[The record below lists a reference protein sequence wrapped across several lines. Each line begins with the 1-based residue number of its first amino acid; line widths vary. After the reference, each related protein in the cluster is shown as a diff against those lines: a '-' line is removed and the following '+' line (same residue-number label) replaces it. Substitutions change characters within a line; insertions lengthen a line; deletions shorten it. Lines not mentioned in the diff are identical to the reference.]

1 MKTIWQMIKLKVINN
16 RKLWICCLCIV
27 AMALL
32 CFLSPFPSGD
42 PDEKETV
49 LKVWLNIDREQLLQM
64 DEMASIYSVA
74 AGFRNMEWFIVLL
87 PLVTVVPGIFEFSE
101 VWFGGNFYLN
111 ALRGTKKQFARKW
124 LTESAWK
131 AFLCVGC
138 GIVLYIVLVAVKF
151 LPLDAYV
158 NDVSESM
165 VAIVY
170 GETMF
175 QRIGWLLLA
184 IVHTGLLG
192 VVFAITALVLTVLWE
207 ESFFSI
213 SSLVL
218 LEYFSKKMASGY
230 VGVVYERYE
239 SGGLPVPLKVRLVEF
254 LFPSNHLFY
263 DHSFQ
268 YAFGVSYWGY
278 AIFISLWMGGIAL
291 LFYWQVRR
299 RNA

>member
-1 MKTIWQMIKLKVINN
+1 MKTVWQIIKLKVINN
-16 RKLWICCLCIV
+16 RKLWICCLCI
-27 AMALL
+27 AATTLL
-32 CFLSPFPSGD
+32 CFLSLFPGGD
-42 PDEKETV
+42 PDAKETV
-49 LKVWLNIDREQLLQM
+49 LEVWLKTDRAQLLQM
-64 DEMASIYSVA
+64 DEMACIYSVA

-87 PLVTVVPGIFEFSE
+87 PLVAVVPGIFEFSE

-124 LTESAWK
+124 LIESAWK
-131 AFLCVGC
+131 AFACVGS

-151 LPLDAYV
+151 LPLHAYV
-158 NDVSESM
+158 NDMSESLLAM
-165 VAIVY
+165 VY
-170 GETMF
+170 GETLF
-175 QRIGWLLLA
+175 HRIGWLLLA
-184 IVHTGLLG
+184 IVHTGLLAA
-192 VVFAITALVLTVLWE
+192 VFAMTALVLTVLWGD
-207 ESFFSI
+207 SFFAI

-239 SGGLPVPLKVRLVEF
+239 SGGLPVPLKARMVEF

-263 DHSFQ
+263 DRSFQ
-268 YAFGVSYWGY
+268 YAFGLPYWVY
-278 AIFISLWMGGIAL
+278 AIFIGLWMGGIAL

>member
-1 MKTIWQMIKLKVINN
+1 MKTVWQMIKLKVINN

-27 AMALL
+27 TTTLL
-32 CFLSPFPSGD
+32 CFLSPFPGGN
-42 PDEKETV
+42 PDVKETV
-49 LKVWLNIDREQLLQM
+49 LKVWLSTEREQLLQM

-87 PLVTVVPGIFEFSE
+87 PLVAVIPGIFEFSE
-101 VWFGGNFYLN
+101 VWFGGNFYLT

-124 LTESAWK
+124 LLESAWK
-131 AFLCVGC
+131 AFLCVGS

-158 NDVSESM
+158 NDAGESM
-165 VAIVY
+165 IAMVY
-170 GETMF
+170 GETLLL
-175 QRIGWLLLA
+175 RIGWLLLA
-184 IVHTGLLG
+184 IVHTGLLAA
-192 VVFAITALVLTVLWE
+192 VFAIMALVLTVLWGD
-207 ESFFSI
+207 SFFAI

-263 DHSFQ
+263 DRSFQ
-268 YAFGVSYWGY
+268 YAFGLPYGVY
-278 AIFISLWMGGIAL
+278 AIFISLWMLGIAL

>member
-1 MKTIWQMIKLKVINN
+1 MKTVWQIIKLKVINN
-16 RKLWICCLCIV
+16 RKLWICCLCI
-27 AMALL
+27 AATTLL
-32 CFLSPFPSGD
+32 CFLSLFPGGD
-42 PDEKETV
+42 PDVKETV
-49 LKVWLNIDREQLLQM
+49 LEAWLKTDRAQLLQM

-87 PLVTVVPGIFEFSE
+87 PLVAVVPGIFEFSE
-101 VWFGGNFYLN
+101 VWFGGNFYLT
-111 ALRGTKKQFARKW
+111 ALRGTKKQFARNW
-124 LTESAWK
+124 LLESAWK
-131 AFLCVGC
+131 AFVCVGC
-138 GIVLYIVLVAVKF
+138 GIGLYIVLVAVKF

-165 VAIVY
+165 IAMVY
-170 GETMF
+170 GDTLL
-175 QRIGWLLLA
+175 QRSGWLLLA
-184 IVHTGLLG
+184 IVHTGLLAA
-192 VVFAITALVLTVLWE
+192 VLAITALVLTVLWE
-207 ESFFSI
+207 ESFFAI

-239 SGGLPVPLKVRLVEF
+239 SGGLPVPFKVRLVEF

-263 DHSFQ
+263 DRSFQ
-268 YAFGVSYWGY
+268 YEFGVSYWGY
-278 AIFISLWMGGIAL
+278 AIFIGLWMGGIAL

>member
-1 MKTIWQMIKLKVINN
+1 MKTVWQIIKLKVINN
-16 RKLWICCLCIV
+16 RKLWICCLCI
-27 AMALL
+27 AATTLL
-32 CFLSPFPSGD
+32 CFFSLFPGGD
-42 PDEKETV
+42 PDAKETV
-49 LKVWLNIDREQLLQM
+49 LEVWLKTDRAQLLQM
-64 DEMASIYSVA
+64 DEMACIYSVA

-87 PLVTVVPGIFEFSE
+87 PLVAVVPGIFEFSE

-124 LTESAWK
+124 LIESAWK
-131 AFLCVGC
+131 AFVCVGC

-165 VAIVY
+165 IAMVY
-170 GETMF
+170 GETLF

-184 IVHTGLLG
+184 IVHTGLLAA
-192 VVFAITALVLTVLWE
+192 VFAITALVLTVLWG
-207 ESFFSI
+207 ESFFAI

-239 SGGLPVPLKVRLVEF
+239 SSGQVVPLKARLIDF

-263 DHSFQ
+263 DRSFQ
-268 YAFGVSYWGY
+268 YEFGIPYFGY
-278 AIFISLWMGGIAL
+278 AIFTGLWMGGIAL

>member
-27 AMALL
+27 TTTLL
-32 CFLSPFPSGD
+32 CFLSPFPGGD
-42 PDEKETV
+42 PDVKETV
-49 LKVWLNIDREQLLQM
+49 LKVWLSTDREQLLQM

-87 PLVTVVPGIFEFSE
+87 PLVAVVPGIFEFSE

-111 ALRGTKKQFARKW
+111 ALRGTKKQFTGKC
-124 LTESAWK
+124 LLESAWK
-131 AFLCVGC
+131 AFLCVGS

-165 VAIVY
+165 IAMVY
-170 GETMF
+170 GETLL

-184 IVHTGLLG
+184 IVHTGLLAA
-192 VVFAITALVLTVLWE
+192 VFAITVLVLTVLWGD
-207 ESFFSI
+207 SFFAI

-218 LEYFSKKMASGY
+218 LEYFSKKLASGY

-239 SGGLPVPLKVRLVEF
+239 SGGLTVPFKARLVDF

-263 DHSFQ
+263 DRSFQ
-268 YAFGVSYWGY
+268 YEFGVSYWGY
-278 AIFISLWMGGIAL
+278 AIFISLWMGGIAF

>member
-1 MKTIWQMIKLKVINN
+1 
-16 RKLWICCLCIV
+16 
-27 AMALL
+27 
-32 CFLSPFPSGD
+32 
-42 PDEKETV
+42 
-49 LKVWLNIDREQLLQM
+49 M
-64 DEMASIYSVA
+64 DEMSSIYSVA

-87 PLVTVVPGIFEFSE
+87 PLVAVVPGIFEFSE
-101 VWFGGNFYLN
+101 VWFGGNFYLA

-124 LTESAWK
+124 VLESAWK

-165 VAIVY
+165 IAMVY
-170 GETMF
+170 GETLF
-175 QRIGWLLLA
+175 QRIIWLLLA
-184 IVHTGLLG
+184 IVHTGLLA
-192 VVFAITALVLTVLWE
+192 VVFAMTTLVLTVLWE

>member
-1 MKTIWQMIKLKVINN
+1 MIKLKVINN

-42 PDEKETV
+42 PDVKETV
-49 LKVWLNIDREQLLQM
+49 LKVWLSTDRAQLLQM

-87 PLVTVVPGIFEFSE
+87 PLVAVVPGIFEFSE
-101 VWFGGNFYLN
+101 VWFGGNFYLT
-111 ALRGTKKQFARKW
+111 ALRGTKKQFARNW
-124 LTESAWK
+124 LLESAWK

-138 GIVLYIVLVAVKF
+138 GIGLYIVLIAVKF

-165 VAIVY
+165 IAMVY
-170 GETMF
+170 GDTLL
-175 QRIGWLLLA
+175 QRSGWLLLA
-184 IVHTGLLG
+184 IVHTGLLAA
-192 VVFAITALVLTVLWE
+192 VLAITALVLTVLWG
-207 ESFFSI
+207 ESFFAI

-263 DHSFQ
+263 DRSFQ
-268 YAFGVSYWGY
+268 CGWVELPCCFVG
-278 AIFISLWMGGIAL
+278 
-291 LFYWQVRR
+291 R
-299 RNA
+299 

>member
-1 MKTIWQMIKLKVINN
+1 MIKLKVINN

-42 PDEKETV
+42 PDVKETV
-49 LKVWLNIDREQLLQM
+49 LKVWLSTDRAQLLQM

-87 PLVTVVPGIFEFSE
+87 PLVAVVPGIFEFSE
-101 VWFGGNFYLN
+101 VWFGGNFYLT
-111 ALRGTKKQFARKW
+111 ALRGTKKQFARNW
-124 LTESAWK
+124 LLESAWK

-138 GIVLYIVLVAVKF
+138 GIGLYIVLIAVKF

-158 NDVSESM
+158 NDVSESII
-165 VAIVY
+165 AIVY
-170 GETMF
+170 GDTLL
-175 QRIGWLLLA
+175 QRSGWLLLA
-184 IVHTGLLG
+184 IVHTGLLAA
-192 VVFAITALVLTVLWE
+192 VLAITALVLTVLWG
-207 ESFFSI
+207 ESFFAI

-239 SGGLPVPLKVRLVEF
+239 AGGLPVPLNVRLVEF

-263 DHSFQ
+263 DRSFQ
-268 YAFGVSYWGY
+268 YEFGVSYWGY
-278 AIFISLWMGGIAL
+278 AIFISLWIGGIAL

-299 RNA
+299 RNV

>member
-1 MKTIWQMIKLKVINN
+1 MIKLKVINN

-42 PDEKETV
+42 PDVKETV
-49 LKVWLNIDREQLLQM
+49 LKVWLSTDREQLLQM

-87 PLVTVVPGIFEFSE
+87 PLVAVVPGIFEFSE
-101 VWFGGNFYLN
+101 VWFGGNFYLA

-124 LTESAWK
+124 VLECAWK

-138 GIVLYIVLVAVKF
+138 GIVLCIVLVAIKF

-165 VAIVY
+165 IAMVY
-170 GETMF
+170 GETLLR
-175 QRIGWLLLA
+175 RIGWLLLA
-184 IVHTGLLG
+184 IVHTGLLAA
-192 VVFAITALVLTVLWE
+192 VLAITALVLTVLWG
-207 ESFFSI
+207 ESFFAI

-239 SGGLPVPLKVRLVEF
+239 AGGLPVPLNVRLVEF

-263 DHSFQ
+263 DRSFQ
-268 YAFGVSYWGY
+268 YEFGVSYWGY
-278 AIFISLWMGGIAL
+278 AIFISLWIGGIAL

>member
-49 LKVWLNIDREQLLQM
+49 LKVWLNTDREQLLQM

-87 PLVTVVPGIFEFSE
+87 PLVAVVPGIFEFSE

-124 LTESAWK
+124 VLESAWK

-138 GIVLYIVLVAVKF
+138 GIVLYIMLVAVKF
-151 LPLDAYV
+151 LPLIV
-158 NDVSESM
+158 K
-165 VAIVY
+165 VY
-170 GETMF
+170 GENLL

-192 VVFAITALVLTVLWE
+192 VVFAITALVLTVLLG
-207 ESFFSI
+207 ESFFAI

-263 DHSFQ
+263 DRSFQ
-268 YAFGVSYWGY
+268 YEFGVSYWGY
-278 AIFISLWMGGIAL
+278 AIFIGLWMGGIAL

-299 RNA
+299 RNV

>member
-32 CFLSPFPSGD
+32 CFLSPFPSDD
-42 PDEKETV
+42 PDVKETV
-49 LKVWLNIDREQLLQM
+49 LKVWLSTDREKLLQM
-64 DEMASIYSVA
+64 DEMSGIYSVA

-87 PLVTVVPGIFEFSE
+87 PLVAVVPGIFEFSE
-101 VWFGGNFYLN
+101 VWFGGNFYLA

-124 LTESAWK
+124 VLESAWK

-165 VAIVY
+165 IAMVY
-170 GETMF
+170 GETLF
-175 QRIGWLLLA
+175 QRIIWLLLA
-184 IVHTGLLG
+184 IVHTGLLA
-192 VVFAITALVLTVLWE
+192 VVFAMTTLVLTVLWE

-239 SGGLPVPLKVRLVEF
+239 SGGLPVPLKVRLGEF
-254 LFPSNHLFY
+254 LFPSNHFFY

>member
-1 MKTIWQMIKLKVINN
+1 MKTVWQMIKLKVINN
-16 RKLWICCLCIV
+16 RKLWICCLCVV

-42 PDEKETV
+42 PDVKETV
-49 LKVWLNIDREQLLQM
+49 LKVWLSTDRAQLLQM

-87 PLVTVVPGIFEFSE
+87 PLVAVVPGIFEFSE

-124 LTESAWK
+124 LIENAWK
-131 AFLCVGC
+131 AFVCVGC
-138 GIVLYIVLVAVKF
+138 GILLYIMLVAVKF
-151 LPLDAYV
+151 LPLNAYV

-165 VAIVY
+165 IVMVY
-170 GETMF
+170 GEMLL

-184 IVHTGLLG
+184 IVHMGLLAA
-192 VVFAITALVLTVLWE
+192 VFAITALVLTVLWG
-207 ESFFSI
+207 ESFFAI

-263 DHSFQ
+263 DRSFQ
-268 YAFGVSYWGY
+268 YEFGVSYWGY
-278 AIFISLWMGGIAL
+278 AIFIILWMGGIAL
-291 LFYWQVRR
+291 LFCWQVRR

>member
-1 MKTIWQMIKLKVINN
+1 MIKLKVINN

-42 PDEKETV
+42 PDVKETV
-49 LKVWLNIDREQLLQM
+49 LKVWLSTDRAQLLQM

-87 PLVTVVPGIFEFSE
+87 PLVAVVPGIFEFSE
-101 VWFGGNFYLN
+101 VWFGGNFYLT
-111 ALRGTKKQFARKW
+111 ALRGTKKQFARNW
-124 LTESAWK
+124 LLESAWK

-138 GIVLYIVLVAVKF
+138 GIGLYIVLIAVKF

-165 VAIVY
+165 IAMVY
-170 GETMF
+170 GDTLL
-175 QRIGWLLLA
+175 QRSGWLLLA
-184 IVHTGLLG
+184 IVHTGLLAA
-192 VVFAITALVLTVLWE
+192 VLAITALVLTVLWG
-207 ESFFSI
+207 ESFFAI

-239 SGGLPVPLKVRLVEF
+239 AGGLPVPLNVRLVEF

-263 DHSFQ
+263 DRSFQ
-268 YAFGVSYWGY
+268 YEFGVSYWGY
-278 AIFISLWMGGIAL
+278 AIFISLWIGGIAL

>member
-1 MKTIWQMIKLKVINN
+1 MKTVWQMIKLKVINN
-16 RKLWICCLCIV
+16 RKLWICCLCIL
-27 AMALL
+27 ATTLL
-32 CFLSPFPSGD
+32 CFLSLFPGGD
-42 PDEKETV
+42 PDAKETV
-49 LKVWLNIDREQLLQM
+49 LEVWLKTDHAQLLQM

-87 PLVTVVPGIFEFSE
+87 PLVAVVPGIFEFSE
-101 VWFGGNFYLN
+101 VWFGGNFYLT

-124 LTESAWK
+124 LLESAWK
-131 AFLCVGC
+131 AFVCVGS

-158 NDVSESM
+158 NDAGESM
-165 VAIVY
+165 IAMVY
-170 GETMF
+170 GETLF
-175 QRIGWLLLA
+175 QRIGWLLLE
-184 IVHTGLLG
+184 IVHTGLLAA
-192 VVFAITALVLTVLWE
+192 VFSIAALVLTVLWGD
-207 ESFFSI
+207 SFFAI

-263 DHSFQ
+263 DRSFQ
-268 YAFGVSYWGY
+268 YAFGLPYGVY
-278 AIFISLWMGGIAL
+278 AIFVSLWMFGIAL

>member
-1 MKTIWQMIKLKVINN
+1 MIKLKVINN

-42 PDEKETV
+42 PDVKETV
-49 LKVWLNIDREQLLQM
+49 LKVWLSTDRAQLLQM

-87 PLVTVVPGIFEFSE
+87 PLVAVVPGIFEFSE
-101 VWFGGNFYLN
+101 VWFGGNFYLT
-111 ALRGTKKQFARKW
+111 ALRGTKKQFARNW
-124 LTESAWK
+124 LLESAWK

-138 GIVLYIVLVAVKF
+138 GIGLYIVLIAVKF

-165 VAIVY
+165 IAMVY
-170 GETMF
+170 GDTLL
-175 QRIGWLLLA
+175 QRSGWLLLA
-184 IVHTGLLG
+184 IVHTGLLAA
-192 VVFAITALVLTVLWE
+192 VLAITALVLTVLWG
-207 ESFFSI
+207 ESFFAI

-263 DHSFQ
+263 DRSFQ
-268 YAFGVSYWGY
+268 YEFGVSYWGY
-278 AIFISLWMGGIAL
+278 AIFISLWIGGIAL

>member
-1 MKTIWQMIKLKVINN
+1 MRTVWQMIKLKVINN
-16 RKLWICCLCIV
+16 RKLWICCLCI
-27 AMALL
+27 AATTLL
-32 CFLSPFPSGD
+32 CFLTPFPSGD
-42 PDEKETV
+42 PDVKETV
-49 LKVWLNIDREQLLQM
+49 LKVWLSTDREQLLQM

-87 PLVTVVPGIFEFSE
+87 PLVAVVPGTFEFSE
-101 VWFGGNFYLN
+101 VWFGGNFYLA

-124 LTESAWK
+124 VLECAWK

-138 GIVLYIVLVAVKF
+138 GIGLYIVLVAVNF

-158 NDVSESM
+158 NDVSESII
-165 VAIVY
+165 AIVY
-170 GETMF
+170 GDTLL
-175 QRIGWLLLA
+175 QRSGWLLLA
-184 IVHTGLLG
+184 IVHTGLLAA
-192 VVFAITALVLTVLWE
+192 VFAMMALVLTVLWE
-207 ESFFSI
+207 DSFFAI
-213 SSLVL
+213 SCLVL

-263 DHSFQ
+263 DRSFQ
-268 YAFGVSYWGY
+268 YAFGLPYWIY

-291 LFYWQVRR
+291 LFCWQVRR

>member
-1 MKTIWQMIKLKVINN
+1 M
-16 RKLWICCLCIV
+16 
-27 AMALL
+27 
-32 CFLSPFPSGD
+32 
-42 PDEKETV
+42 
-49 LKVWLNIDREQLLQM
+49 
-64 DEMASIYSVA
+64 
-74 AGFRNMEWFIVLL
+74 LL
-87 PLVTVVPGIFEFSE
+87 PLMTVVPGIFEFSE

-124 LTESAWK
+124 LTESAGK

-192 VVFAITALVLTVLWE
+192 VVFAIMALVLTVLLGD
-207 ESFFSI
+207 SFFAI
-213 SSLVL
+213 SNLVL

-263 DHSFQ
+263 DCSFQ
-268 YAFGVSYWGY
+268 YAFGIPYFGY
-278 AIFISLWMGGIAL
+278 AIFIGLWMGGIAL

-299 RNA
+299 RNV

>member
-158 NDVSESM
+158 NDVNESM

-192 VVFAITALVLTVLWE
+192 VVFAITALVLTVLLGD
-207 ESFFSI
+207 SF
-213 SSLVL
+213 L
-218 LEYFSKKMASGY
+218 
-230 VGVVYERYE
+230 
-239 SGGLPVPLKVRLVEF
+239 
-254 LFPSNHLFY
+254 
-263 DHSFQ
+263 
-268 YAFGVSYWGY
+268 
-278 AIFISLWMGGIAL
+278 
-291 LFYWQVRR
+291 
-299 RNA
+299 

>member
-1 MKTIWQMIKLKVINN
+1 M
-16 RKLWICCLCIV
+16 
-27 AMALL
+27 
-32 CFLSPFPSGD
+32 
-42 PDEKETV
+42 
-49 LKVWLNIDREQLLQM
+49 
-64 DEMASIYSVA
+64 
-74 AGFRNMEWFIVLL
+74 LL

-158 NDVSESM
+158 NDVNESM

-192 VVFAITALVLTVLWE
+192 VVFAITALVLTVLLGD
-207 ESFFSI
+207 SFFAI

-263 DHSFQ
+263 DRSFQ
-268 YAFGVSYWGY
+268 YEFGVPYWGY
-278 AIFISLWMGGIAL
+278 AIFIILWMGGIAL
-291 LFYWQVRR
+291 LFCWQVRR